1 LSNCHYRR
9 PVAKDKRDLAAAGNG
24 RLTAPAA
31 AAPNAGRMLTRLAV
45 LLFTS
50 LILAGCAVAA
60 LPCRVTADVVDVI
73 PVAGAVA
80 AAPFD
85 ACAGIIDH

>member
-1 LSNCHYRR
+1 
-9 PVAKDKRDLAAAGNG
+9 LAAAVDG
-24 RLTAPAA
+24 RLTGPAA
-31 AAPNAGRMLTRLAV
+31 AAPNAGRMLMRLAV
-45 LLFTS
+45 LLYTS

-73 PVAGAVA
+73 PVAGSVA

>member
-1 LSNCHYRR
+1 M
-9 PVAKDKRDLAAAGNG
+9 AAAGG
-24 RLTAPAA
+24 GLTGLAQAA
-31 AAPNAGRMLTRLAV
+31 SNAVRMLTRLAL
-45 LLFTS
+45 LLFAS
-50 LILAGCAVAA
+50 LALAGCAVAA
-60 LPCRVTADVVDVI
+60 LPCRVTADVVNVI

>member
-1 LSNCHYRR
+1 
-9 PVAKDKRDLAAAGNG
+9 
-24 RLTAPAA
+24 
-31 AAPNAGRMLTRLAV
+31 MLTRLAV

-73 PVAGAVA
+73 PVAGSVA

>member
-1 LSNCHYRR
+1 M
-9 PVAKDKRDLAAAGNG
+9 AGDG
-24 RLTAPAA
+24 RLTAAA
-31 AAPNAGRMLTRLAV
+31 GAAPNTGRMLTRLAA

-50 LILAGCAVAA
+50 LILAGCAVGA
-60 LPCRVTADVVDVI
+60 LPCRVTADVVNVI
-73 PVAGAVA
+73 PVAGSVA

>member
-1 LSNCHYRR
+1 M
-9 PVAKDKRDLAAAGNG
+9 AAAGSR
-24 RLTAPAA
+24 RLTALAD
-31 AAPNAGRMLTRLAV
+31 AAPNAGRMLTRLTV
-45 LLFTS
+45 LLLAS

-60 LPCRVTADVVDVI
+60 LPCRVTADVVNVI

-85 ACAGIIDH
+85 ACAGVIDH